1 SPSPTSAAVVAQPP
15 AAPAR
20 RPDER
25 AVNGRTIGTYELGE
39 LLGEGGIGQVYAAQ
53 DRVLGRPVAIKMLRP
68 ELSRDRS
75 LVERFYIEA
84 KSLGNLNHTNI
95 TTLYAL
101 HAEGEDAFMVME
113 LVHGVTLEALLR
125 RAQRLG
131 LRDSLASSRRR
142 CDEIPR
148 RWLANH

>member
-1 SPSPTSAAVVAQPP
+1 
-15 AAPAR
+15 
-20 RPDER
+20 
-25 AVNGRTIGTYELGE
+25 
-39 LLGEGGIGQVYAAQ
+39 
-53 DRVLGRPVAIKMLRP
+53 M
-68 ELSRDRS
+68 
-75 LVERFYIEA
+75 
-84 KSLGNLNHTNI
+84 NHTNI